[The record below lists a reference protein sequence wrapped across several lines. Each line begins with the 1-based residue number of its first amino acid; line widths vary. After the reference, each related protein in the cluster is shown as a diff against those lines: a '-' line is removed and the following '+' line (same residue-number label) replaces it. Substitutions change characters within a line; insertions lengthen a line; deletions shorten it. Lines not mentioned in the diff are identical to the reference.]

1 LKDDGTFTNSSSSV
15 TTRPEKYRTIA

>member
-1 LKDDGTFTNSSSSV
+1 LKDDGTSTNSSSSV

>member
-1 LKDDGTFTNSSSSV
+1 LKDDSTSTNSSSSV